1 MERDIEVD
9 FKSRIIKKLSLI
21 AYKTKRLTDK
31 KLRKNKGVFNIMN
44 RLLILGVKDINKLI
58 I

>member
-31 KLRKNKGVFNIMN
+31 KLRKNKGVFNIRN